1 MMTSPASPTLV
12 RWRQGDEKV
21 RDSFRIIVSLRPAGT
36 TRDPVSNQTKG
47 GGGVFHEGRV
57 KSSGRLPALCSV
69 HLCELTVKC
78 DSSHDS
84 SFMAVWVIADLW
96 GRKEQS
102 GATRVLHHFINA
114 CTGYVRAA
122 ASSSCL
128 SMSPSPRGFSWGSY
142 TPDQTAPV

>member
-1 MMTSPASPTLV
+1 MVTSPASPTLV
-12 RWRQGDEKV
+12 RRRQGDEKF

-36 TRDPVSNQTKG
+36 TRDPVSKQTKG
-47 GGGVFHEGRV
+47 GRVYHEGRV

-102 GATRVLHHFINA
+102 GATRVLHHFIQ
-114 CTGYVRAA
+114 
-122 ASSSCL
+122 CL
-128 SMSPSPRGFSWGSY
+128 YWVCQGCCFFILPLNVPLPPRVFLG
-142 TPDQTAPV
+142 